1 MPLAPRFKQVV
12 TYFALSLGVLFLA
25 GCSSSEERAENHYKR
40 GLELVEEGELTKASL
55 EFRNALKLKSDHVEA
70 LFAFGEIQERQRE
83 IQAAYRVYTAV
94 AEQDPEHIPARLK
107 LTYMLLSA
115 NQTEAARKFLD
126 ETLALDPEATEVK
139 VAKATFELKSGNHE
153 AAEQIA
159 RKVLDENPES
169 TEALIVLASA
179 RIAAND
185 PAGALVYLDRA
196 SEGSK
201 DDMGFQVLRLSV
213 LETLGDEKRI
223 NEVFADLVKRFPDT
237 PQFNQTWTQWHLSKG
252 RTDEAEKVIRDYAA
266 ARSDDDVAQLNLV
279 SFLISRRGNDVAQ
292 AELESIIK
300 FRQSEGGDAFP
311 FRVALGQMHFVLDR
325 RDEAIDLMRT
335 VLSETNDA
343 EQKNQA
349 RIALATMLIQNGDHN
364 QAGDLVNEVLSE
376 DDKNVDALRLRATV
390 KLSNNDSAG
399 AVDDILLALN
409 EEPNEARLRVMLAS
423 AYERNGST
431 ILAEEQYAKALAL
444 DNNSPQAG
452 LPMVQFLFR
461 HGKADQAERVLESI
475 RERHPNNREVLTL
488 VAQQRLARQDW
499 VGAQE
504 IADILRNT
512 EENEN
517 SAFADRIT
525 AAALGGQN
533 KHDESLDLLQSSMT
547 TPEDQERLLP
557 DLIRAYVQAGKNG
570 VAIDHLNSVLAKEP
584 DNVLAQI
591 LLGSVVLSE
600 GRAEEAEERFK
611 TAAEIENSVLGN
623 TSLAQFYLATGKLEE
638 AETAIRTGLAKD
650 ESNTA
655 LRLMLT
661 TVLQQTE
668 KFDEAIEEYEKLFKA
683 DPDSTIVAN
692 DLASLLSERR
702 GDEAS
707 LERAYEI
714 AQRFR
719 TSEVP
724 HYLDTL
730 GWIYYLRGEYSSALP
745 LLRNAA
751 EKLPNLGL
759 TQFHY
764 GMALAALNQKEQAI
778 ASLEKSLDLKT
789 LMTEKDFE
797 LARSTVERLKSPD
810 TQTKSN

>member
-1 MPLAPRFKQVV
+1 MPLAPLFKQVV
-12 TYFALSLGVLFLA
+12 TYFALSLGVLVLV

-40 GLELVEEGELTKASL
+40 GLELVEESELTKASL
-55 EFRNALKLKSDHVEA
+55 EFRNALKLNSDHVDA

-94 AEQDPEHIPARLK
+94 AEQDPNHIPVRLK

-115 NQTEAARKFLD
+115 NQTEQARKFLD
-126 ETLALDPEATEVK
+126 EALALDAEAPEIK
-139 VAKATFELKSGNHE
+139 VAKATYELKSGNHD

-159 RKVLDENPES
+159 KEVLKAEPGS
-169 TEALIVLASA
+169 KEALVVLASS
-179 RIAAND
+179 RIAAED
-185 PAGALVYLDRA
+185 PAGALEYLDSA
-196 SEGSK
+196 SEEGK
-201 DDMGFQVLRLSV
+201 DDIGFQVLRLSV
-213 LETLGDEKRI
+213 LETLGDDARI
-223 NEVFADLVKRFPDT
+223 DETFADLVERFPDT

-252 RTDEAEKVIRDYAA
+252 RTDKAEEIIRRYAA
-266 ARSDDDVAQLNLV
+266 DRSDDDVAQLNLV

-292 AELESIIK
+292 TELETIIK
-300 FRQSEGGDAFP
+300 TRQEAGGDTFP
-311 FRVALGQMHFVLDR
+311 FKVALGQMHFVLDR
-325 RDEAIDLMRT
+325 QDEAIDLMRT
-335 VLSETNDA
+335 VLSETDDA
-343 EQKNQA
+343 EQKIQA
-349 RIALATMLIQNGDHN
+349 RIVLATILIQNGNYARADE
-364 QAGDLVNEVLSE
+364 LVNEVIEE
-376 DDKNVDALRLRATV
+376 DDKNVEALRLRATI

-399 AVDDILLALN
+399 AVDDILLSLN
-409 EEPNEARLRVMLAS
+409 EAPNDARLRVMLAG

-431 ILAEEQYAKALAL
+431 ILAEEQYAKALVL
-444 DNNSPQAG
+444 DNNSPEAG

-461 HGKADQAERVLESI
+461 HGKAEQAERVLESI
-475 RERHPNNREVLTL
+475 RERHPTNRQVLNL

-512 EENEN
+512 DESDN

-525 AAALGGQN
+525 AAALGGQD
-533 KHDESLDLLQSSMT
+533 KHDESLDLLKNSMT
-547 TPEDQERLLP
+547 TPEDEARLLP
-557 DLIRAYVQAGKNG
+557 DLVRAYVQAGKQG

-584 DNVLAQI
+584 DNVLAQV

-600 GRAEEAEERFK
+600 GRTEEAEERLK
-611 TAAEIENSVLGN
+611 SAAAIEGSVLGN
-623 TSLAQFYLATGKLEE
+623 TSLAQFYFATGKLEE
-638 AETAIRTGLAKD
+638 ADAAIRSGLAKD
-650 ESNTA
+650 ENNTA

-661 TVLQQTE
+661 SVLQQTE

-707 LERAYEI
+707 LERAFEI

-759 TQFHY
+759 AQFHY
-764 GMALAALNQKEQAI
+764 GMTLAALNQKEQAI
-778 ASLEKSLDLKT
+778 TSLEKSLDLKT

-797 LARSTVERLKSPD
+797 LARSTVERLKSPEP
-810 TQTKSN
+810 QTKSN

>member
-40 GLELVEEGELTKASL
+40 GLELVEVGELTKASL

-94 AEQDPEHIPARLK
+94 AEQDLEHIPARLK

-115 NQTEAARKFLD
+115 NQIEAARKFLD
-126 ETLALDPEATEVK
+126 EALALDPEATEVK

-153 AAEQIA
+153 AAEQIT

-179 RIAAND
+179 RIAADD
-185 PAGALVYLDRA
+185 PAGALAFLDKA
-196 SEGSK
+196 SEDSR
-201 DDMGFQVLRLSV
+201 DDISFQVLRLSV
-213 LETLGDEKRI
+213 LETLGDEAKI
-223 NEVFADLVKRFPDT
+223 NETFADLVKRFPET

-252 RTDEAEKVIRDYAA
+252 RTDEAEQVIRQYAA
-266 ARSDDDVAQLNLV
+266 DRADDDIAQLNLI
-279 SFLISRRGNDVAQ
+279 SFLISRRGNDVAL
-292 AELESIIK
+292 AELESMVK
-300 FRQSEGGDAFP
+300 ARQDAGGNAFT
-311 FRVALGQMHFVLDR
+311 FRVALGQMKFALGQQG
-325 RDEAIDLMRT
+325 EAIELMQS
-335 VLSETNDA
+335 VLSETDQE

-349 RIALATMLIQNGDHN
+349 RIVLATMLIQNGDN
-364 QAGDLVNEVLSE
+364 AEATSLVDEVLGE
-376 DDKNVDALRLRATV
+376 DDKNVDALRLRATI
-390 KLSNNDSAG
+390 KLANNDSAG

-409 EEPNEARLRVMLAS
+409 EAPNDARLRVMLAG

-444 DNNSPQAG
+444 DNNSPDSG

-461 HGKADQAERVLESI
+461 HGKAEQAERVLESI
-475 RERHPNNREVLTL
+475 RERHPNNRQVLAL

-512 EENEN
+512 DETDN

-525 AAALGGQN
+525 AAALGGQD
-533 KHDESLDLLQSSMT
+533 KHDESLDLLKNSMT
-547 TPEDQERLLP
+547 SSEDQERLLP
-557 DLIRAYVQAGKNG
+557 DLIRAYVQAGKHE
-570 VAIDHLNSVLAKEP
+570 VAIDHLNSVLTKEP
-584 DNVLAQI
+584 DNVRAQI
-591 LLGSVVLSE
+591 LLGSVVLTK
-600 GRAEEAEERFK
+600 GRTEEAEERFK
-611 TAAEIENSVLGN
+611 TAAAIESSVLGN
-623 TSLAQFYLATGKLEE
+623 TSLAQFYLAIGKLAE
-638 AETAIRTGLAKD
+638 AETAIRAGLAKD
-650 ESNTA
+650 DGNTA

-661 TVLQQTE
+661 SVLQQTE
-668 KFDEAIEEYEKLFKA
+668 KFDEAIEEYEKLFEA

-707 LERAYEI
+707 LERAFEI

-789 LMTEKDFE
+789 LMTERDFE
-797 LARSTVERLKSPD
+797 LARSTVERLKSSD

>member
-1 MPLAPRFKQVV
+1 MPLAPLFKQVV
-12 TYFALSLGVLFLA
+12 TYFALSLGVLFLV

-40 GLELVEEGELTKASL
+40 GLELVEEDELTKASL
-55 EFRNALKLKSDHVEA
+55 EFRNALKLNSDHVDA

-94 AEQDPEHIPARLK
+94 AEQDPNHIPVRLK

-115 NQTEAARKFLD
+115 NQTEQARKFLD
-126 ETLALDPEATEVK
+126 EALALDAEAPEIK
-139 VAKATFELKSGNHE
+139 VAKATYELKSGNHD

-159 RKVLDENPES
+159 KEVLKAEPGS
-169 TEALIVLASA
+169 KEALVVLASS
-179 RIAAND
+179 RIAAED
-185 PAGALVYLDRA
+185 PAGALEYLDSA
-196 SEGSK
+196 SEEGK
-201 DDMGFQVLRLSV
+201 DDIGFQVLRLSV
-213 LETLGDEKRI
+213 LETLGDDARI
-223 NEVFADLVKRFPDT
+223 DESFADLVERFPDT

-252 RTDEAEKVIRDYAA
+252 RTDRAEEIIRRYAA
-266 ARSDDDVAQLNLV
+266 ERSDDDVAQLNLV

-292 AELESIIK
+292 TELETIIK
-300 FRQSEGGDAFP
+300 TRQEAGGDAFP
-311 FRVALGQMHFVLDR
+311 FKVALGQMHFVLDKQ
-325 RDEAIDLMRT
+325 DEAIELMRT
-335 VLSETNDA
+335 VLSETDDA

-349 RIALATMLIQNGDHN
+349 RIVLATMLIQNGNYARADE
-364 QAGDLVNEVLSE
+364 LVNEVIEE
-376 DDKNVDALRLRATV
+376 DDKNVEALRLRATI

-399 AVDDILLALN
+399 AVDDILLSLN
-409 EEPNEARLRVMLAS
+409 EAPNDARLRVMLAA

-431 ILAEEQYAKALAL
+431 ILAEEQYAKALVL
-444 DNNSPQAG
+444 DNNSPEAG

-461 HGKADQAERVLESI
+461 HGKAEQAERVLESI
-475 RERHPNNREVLTL
+475 RERHPTNRQVLNL

-512 EENEN
+512 DESDN

-525 AAALGGQN
+525 AAALGGQD
-533 KHDESLDLLQSSMT
+533 KHDESLDLLKNSMT
-547 TPEDQERLLP
+547 TPEDEERLLP
-557 DLIRAYVQAGKNG
+557 DLVRAYVQAGKQG

-584 DNVLAQI
+584 DNVLAQV

-600 GRAEEAEERFK
+600 GRTEEAEERLK
-611 TAAEIENSVLGN
+611 SAAAIEGSVLGN
-623 TSLAQFYLATGKLEE
+623 TSLAQFYFATGKLEE
-638 AETAIRTGLAKD
+638 ADAAIRSGLAKD
-650 ESNTA
+650 ENNTA

-661 TVLQQTE
+661 SVLQQTE

-707 LERAYEI
+707 LERAFEI

-724 HYLDTL
+724 HYVDTL

-759 TQFHY
+759 AQFHY
-764 GMALAALNQKEQAI
+764 GMTLAALNQKEQAI
-778 ASLEKSLDLKT
+778 TSLEKSLDLKT

-797 LARSTVERLKSPD
+797 LARSTVERLKSPEP
-810 TQTKSN
+810 QTKSN